1 MQSEQ
6 PPVQTPENGA
16 VTKTATQARQGIK
29 LGTMRWVLGIS
40 MALAIVGV
48 AIAYFVA

>member
-6 PPVQTPENGA
+6 PLDGTARNGA
-16 VTKTATQARQGIK
+16 VTKTPTDARQGVK
-29 LGTMRWVLGIS
+29 LGTMRWVLGLS
-40 MALAIVGV
+40 MALAVVGV

>member
-1 MQSEQ
+1 MQTERSLDRASAGD
-6 PPVQTPENGA
+6 GA
-16 VTKTATQARQGIK
+16 TKTPTQASQGVK

-40 MALAIVGV
+40 MALAVVGV

>member
-1 MQSEQ
+1 MQTEQ
-6 PPVQTPENGA
+6 PLDHTPENGA
-16 VTKTATQARQGIK
+16 VTKTPTQARQGVK

-40 MALAIVGV
+40 MALAVVGV